1 MAKNKKA
8 ALQNLKGFEWGGYE
22 SKTLIP
28 TGHAELD
35 YYIARGL
42 MEDEEFGKFDESK
55 VGGLPLGCICMVY
68 GGPGGGKSSLAY
80 RICGYAQRMGL
91 TPVWFDVE
99 NSFSEGLSKINGVD
113 LSKIGRMRMYDKDN
127 PEDVFYAEQILDSVA
142 DTIKAGADV
151 IVIDSIAALVTKAE
165 LENSAEK
172 DTMASLARVLG
183 KTIPAIN
190 SLAAANNCLV
200 IAINQLREKPG
211 VSFGNPEG
219 TKGGNTLRHQSSIIL
234 KVNKLSSKD
243 SLIYVEGDDGEDEL
257 IAGSANVWI
266 EKNRF
271 SMPHKAGINV
281 PVYYKPYFPDIE
293 EVIFNTGRQVRVIT
307 KRKSVYSWGDI
318 KVEGRR
324 EFIEALSE
332 IPNMDDLIEEIK
344 VAAEE
349 RSTPLPPE
357 ILNIEAHQRFEKG
370 SEDDTAEEAEKPKRK
385 RRTKR
390 KAAEPDKSNLE
401 AVTIPAAEEQPDL

>member
-22 SKTLIP
+22 TKTLIP
-28 TGHAELD
+28 TGHPELD

-42 MEDEEFGKFDESK
+42 MEDEEFGKFDETK
-55 VGGLPLGCICMVY
+55 IGGLPLGCICMIY

-142 DTIKAGADV
+142 ETIKAGADV

-190 SLAAANNCLV
+190 SLAAANDCLV

-243 SLIYVEGDDGEDEL
+243 SLMYIEGDNGEDEL

-271 SMPHKAGINV
+271 SMPHKAGV
-281 PVYYKPYFPDIE
+281 SMPVYYKPYFPDIE
-293 EVIFNTGRQVRVIT
+293 EVIFNTGRQVRVIS
-307 KRKSVYSWGDI
+307 KRKNVFSWGDL
-318 KVEGRR
+318 KVEGRS
-324 EFIEALSE
+324 EFIEALAE
-332 IPNMDDLIEEIK
+332 MENMDSLIEEIK
-344 VAAEE
+344 KAANE
-349 RSTPLPPE
+349 RGTPLPPE
-357 ILNIEAHQRFEKG
+357 ILNIEAHQKFEKG
-370 SEDDTAEEAEKPKRK
+370 SSDDTAGETEKPKRK

-390 KAAEPDKSNLE
+390 KAAEPDKE
-401 AVTIPAAEEQPDL
+401 EGIPIMVPAEEQPDL